1 MAGTIIADVIQSDQS
16 YPSSINIASP
26 VIISNTFAFPA
37 GTVSAPAFFPTGD
50 TNTGIFFPAADT
62 IAFAEGGVEAMRI
75 DANGNVGIGTTA
87 PPSGFRLDVSG
98 GTFAVRDATNGR
110 IILDDS
116 GVADASTPIQ
126 YLQSDDGAFIFG
138 NANRTAAGGT
148 TSSTERMRI
157 TSDGYFG
164 FAVTSPQERLH
175 LANRQFSSQ
184 TFRTVGAYRGGLGNN
199 PTNAIIFY
207 ANVPYVSEPGICETW
222 LLNVTAV
229 AQANLN
235 QTGNRIATF
244 LMHIN
249 RAGNNGGGGSTTTNI
264 NFTSLGTQL
273 DTKTGSLGVSGNIT
287 MSANIPSASTGTHT
301 CDIRVSFTNSSG
313 ASDTR
318 CHISGFVLG
327 STTAQVTTITY
338 P

>member
-1 MAGTIIADVIQSDQS
+1 
-16 YPSSINIASP
+16 
-26 VIISNTFAFPA
+26 
-37 GTVSAPAFFPTGD
+37 
-50 TNTGIFFPAADT
+50 
-62 IAFAEGGVEAMRI
+62 
-75 DANGNVGIGTTA
+75 
-87 PPSGFRLDVSG
+87 
-98 GTFAVRDATNGR
+98 
-110 IILDDS
+110 
-116 GVADASTPIQ
+116 
-126 YLQSDDGAFIFG
+126 
-138 NANRTAAGGT
+138 
-148 TSSTERMRI
+148 
-157 TSDGYFG
+157 
-164 FAVTSPQERLH
+164 
-175 LANRQFSSQ
+175 
-184 TFRTVGAYRGGLGNN
+184 
-199 PTNAIIFY
+199 
-207 ANVPYVSEPGICETW
+207 
-222 LLNVTAV
+222 LLTVTAV